1 MSADFIVAVCEPAG
15 CAIRS
20 FTGIPAVA
28 PGLIAIQASGP
39 AAATEALRLAAEL
52 ETVLLASGPT
62 ATCAHSLED
71 ASDPA
76 QLTSFAEA
84 SRQKLLVLVVDEPLH
99 DQPWLADWSETKPG
113 HSILT
118 VFKSGVS
125 PTALLPTD
133 ALKAINAQFWK
144 DSVTE
149 AVPAILSRSGLT
161 LEDQRIF
168 ISYRRLETQPL
179 AEQLFDALTHEGF
192 DVFLDRFSIHPGIN
206 FQQRL
211 TQELADKS
219 MVLLLE
225 SAYIE
230 KSLWTDHEIQFTK
243 RYQLGLLA
251 LTMPNRAEPLKSIDA
266 DQRIQL
272 RSGHFKEPPASV
284 PNPDYDPNDENTFPQ
299 SYAQWGPLAADKLR
313 EIVLTVKA
321 VHDQALFR
329 RRRFIRSNV
338 EATLQH
344 HGLIPSSVG
353 TDGLIRVSVTDDQKK
368 TVNYALWLTP
378 RPPEMVDFYTTH
390 GRLEPPAGAKGIVIG
405 PTASLEPGRIEKL
418 IWLKTLCGMA
428 CIDQDD
434 MPGATALLKAGKL

>member
-1 MSADFIVAVCEPAG
+1 MSADFVIALRGDTGYSV
-15 CAIRS
+15 RT

-28 PGLIAIQASGP
+28 PGLIVIHASSAGG
-39 AAATEALRLAAEL
+39 ANADRLAAEL
-52 ETVLLASGPT
+52 EAVLLASGPT
-62 ATCAHSLED
+62 ASCTKS
-71 ASDPA
+71 SDSAIDPTLLNA
-76 QLTSFAEA
+76 FSEPT
-84 SRQKLLVLVVDEPLH
+84 RQKLLVLIVDDSLNDES
-99 DQPWLADWSETKPG
+99 WFADWLQEKPDR
-113 HSILT
+113 SVLT
-118 VFKSGVS
+118 VFKSGAS
-125 PTALLPTD
+125 PTALLPSD
-133 ALKAINAQFWK
+133 GLKDVNAQFWK

-149 AVPAILSRSGLT
+149 AVPAVLSRSGLT

-225 SAYIE
+225 SAWIE
-230 KSLWTDHEIQFTK
+230 QSFWTDHEIQFTK

-251 LTMPNRAEPLKSIDA
+251 LTMPDRAKPLKSIDV

-272 RSGHFKEPPASV
+272 KSGHFKNPVPATVVNPEFTAKGTPP
-284 PNPDYDPNDENTFPQ
+284 PT
-299 SYAQWGPLAADKLR
+299 YAQWGPLSDDKLR
-313 EIVLTVKA
+313 EVVQSVKS

-344 HGLIPSSVG
+344 AGLSTSSTG
-353 TDGLIRVSVTDDQKK
+353 SDGMIRVNAAG
-368 TVNYALWLTP
+368 VNYALWLTP
-378 RPPEMVDFYTTH
+378 RPPEMLDFYTTH
-390 GRLEPPAGAKGIVIG
+390 GRLEPPTGARGVVIG
-405 PTASLEPGRIEKL
+405 PTAALEPGRMDKL
-418 IWLKTLCGMA
+418 VWLKTLCKMA

-434 MPGATALLKAGKL
+434 VPAATTLMKAGKL